1 MSDISPSRIQA
12 DAQAIEELK
21 NPAVTVDEIKE
32 IMHRAGIRQN
42 LIKPDWDES
51 LFIEIEQPAPASE
64 IQRYSKT
71 VEIGGKPM
79 VFEGASELEVERAVS
94 QALQI
99 ASVLQSPAKEQ
110 PRDESTGRFVSEADV
125 FKKSELDL
133 KWRRGEIDSAT
144 YLRESGAVDEYLAS
158 RGIPVEHLQEVAG
171 ENSERHQW
179 ETSTQEFLQRNPD
192 WVGGQENMKRIGETI
207 IALGL
212 QDSPSVASLE
222 AAYAELRRTKQYT
235 SNAELQAEQE
245 AQRKIRSATDY
256 ESIRAAAHSLFGRS

>member
-21 NPAVTVDEIKE
+21 NPEVTVDEIKE

-51 LFIEIEQPAPASE
+51 LFIEIEQPAPSE
-64 IQRYSKT
+64 AERYSKT
-71 VEIGGKPM
+71 VEIAGKPM

-99 ASVLQSPAKEQ
+99 ASVLQEPVKEQ
-110 PRDESTGRFVSEADV
+110 PRDEATGRFVSEADA
-125 FKKSELDL
+125 FKKSELEL

-158 RGIPVEHLQEVAG
+158 RGIPVEELQQVAG
-171 ENSERHQW
+171 KNSERQW

-235 SNAELQAEQE
+235 SNAELQAERE
-245 AQRKIRSATDY
+245 AQNKIRSATDY
-256 ESIRAAAHSLFGRS
+256 ESIRAAAHSLFGRG